1 MTFTGKR
8 LLLLLTLSAGSAVS
22 APWRAAAQHGPPKKG
37 DARRLLTAD
46 EVSRVSGLK
55 VSLRKDSTEDT
66 LVFVTTVTFGAATVE
81 GMVLG
86 VTLLPIVDWSAYKQQ
101 MLSQLTPLG
110 GVGDEAREDR
120 ANLLVFVKKGK
131 RVADVQAFP
140 GPNQS
145 GAGFYLTLDQLHE
158 LVAIIAS
165 RM

>member
-81 GMVLG
+81 GMVL
-86 VTLLPIVDWSAYKQQ
+86 
-101 MLSQLTPLG
+101 
-110 GVGDEAREDR
+110 
-120 ANLLVFVKKGK
+120 
-131 RVADVQAFP
+131 
-140 GPNQS
+140 
-145 GAGFYLTLDQLHE
+145 
-158 LVAIIAS
+158 
-165 RM
+165 